1 MRIARRRSS
10 GQAAPRHPVLA
21 WGLAVA
27 VLGLAVVPA
36 SADRVAL
43 RNGTTLDGAVVVDAK
58 TRTIVV
64 TSTRGGMQ
72 VKDKVPFASALAV
85 ETPTGSSPGG
95 LEQDLVEASGVL
107 WVAAER
113 VRYLEWCDAALKA
126 GDGPRASRFLDA
138 AEKRGATGYI
148 VQQRRQKAA
157 VVKPPAAQSAAA
169 EAAAKAAKAV
179 DAEEAALPKA
189 QAALLW
195 SRLEGS
201 WAGLPEA
208 RRIELGERILALD
221 PAHGPV
227 KAWFVSLVPEGYRAR
242 FGWKEGARGSVC
254 WAHPA
259 PCATRRPSTPRPW
272 ADADGEGAA
281 RAASIWKKDVVG
293 VVRDGLVLIA
303 RPPAARL
310 VRAATTSAA
319 VFASRPSSHADP
331 QAQGLGAGHCLGP
344 QRSERPLVAPLSR
357 GGGVGRPAHAPRERK
372 APRAIG
378 VLLAERG
385 AHEDLL
391 ARRAGLGGAGGRDPA
406 GSRLLHH
413 LPLALRPLPAVPVA
427 GHRHLGEG
435 AGLLHREQPRRRGLR
450 GRGGPGHGRLDAPH
464 PHGNRLRELQGAQR
478 TGQALR
484 GRACSTLR
492 GRSHE
497 APEGATKQGEAGLQR
512 AVAWFVQAE
521 LAAHWFLYGADAGV
535 RGAFADQVT
544 EYFLGRAEGRTVKA
558 VYGLDAAEL
567 GRRIDAWATRDRPG
581 RNGGRGVAARSD
593 SGPRRARVVV
603 RGPASTGPSRG
614 RNA

>member
-10 GQAAPRHPVLA
+10 GQAALRHPVLA
-21 WGLAVA
+21 CGLALA
-27 VLGLAVVPA
+27 VLALAVVPA

-85 ETPTGSSPGG
+85 ETPDRKLAWVAS
-95 LEQDLVEASGVL
+95 EQDLVEASDVL

-126 GDGPRASRFLDA
+126 GDGPRAARFLAA

-169 EAAAKAAKAV
+169 AEAAAKAAQAV

-208 RRIELGERILALD
+208 RRIALGERILALD

-227 KAWFVSLVPEGYRAR
+227 KAWFVSLVPEAYRAR
-242 FGWKEGARGSVC
+242 FGWKEWGTWKRVLGASGTLRYPPPLDAPARGL
-254 WAHPA
+254 
-259 PCATRRPSTPRPW
+259 TPT
-272 ADADGEGAA
+272 EKELA

-303 RPPAARL
+303 RPPAGPGL

-319 VFASRPSSHADP
+319 VFAFLETLFHTPTPKYKDSELVTVWVHSDRNDLWSHLSPVEEAWADRHMRHANGKHRERSAFFSP
-331 QAQGLGAGHCLGP
+331 NEGLTKIFSPDEPDSAAREAEIRQDLAYFTTYHWLYVRCPRFRWLDTGT
-344 QRSERPLVAPLSR
+344 SEKAPGCFIESNLVDAVC
-357 GGGVGRPAHAPRERK
+357 GGGV
-372 APRAIG
+372 
-378 VLLAERG
+378 
-385 AHEDLL
+385 
-391 ARRAGLGGAGGRDPA
+391 DPA
-406 GSRLLHH
+406 TGAWTLLTRTGT
-413 LPLALRPLPAVPVA
+413 AF
-427 GHRHLGEG
+427 ESFK
-435 AGLLHREQPRRRGLR
+435 
-450 GRGGPGHGRLDAPH
+450 
-464 PHGNRLRELQGAQR
+464 ELKR
-478 TGQALR
+478 TGQALAWESVLDAS
-484 GRACSTLR
+484 GADLMKLL
-492 GRSHE
+492 
-497 APEGATKQGEAGLQR
+497 EGATKQGEAGLRR
-512 AVAWFVQAE
+512 ALAWFVQAE
-521 LAAHWFLYGADAGV
+521 LATHWFLHGADAGM
-535 RGAFADQVT
+535 RGAFVDQVT
-544 EYFLGRAEGRTVKA
+544 DYFLGRAEGRTVKA

-567 GRRIDAWATRDRPG
+567 GRRIDAWATK
-581 RNGGRGVAARSD
+581 
-593 SGPRRARVVV
+593 
-603 RGPASTGPSRG
+603 
-614 RNA
+614 